1 MRSRRSPA
9 IIAWIVPV
17 LILAIQCRADA
28 PTWEYRVKAAFIYNF
43 TQFIEWPD
51 SAFTGPGS
59 PFVVAT
65 VGNDPFQGALENSM
79 AGKSVNGRA
88 MSVRHFDIPDHIDVC
103 QILFVPASL
112 DSTLGAVI
120 NKVSGKSVLTIGE
133 TDAFCP
139 SGGAIQFFI
148 ENDHMRFEINRD
160 ATDAAGL
167 RVSAKLMSLARIY
180 KK

>member
-28 PTWEYRVKAAFIYNF
+28 PTSEYRVKAAFIYNF

-79 AGKSVNGRA
+79 G
-88 MSVRHFDIPDHIDVC
+88 
-103 QILFVPASL
+103 
-112 DSTLGAVI
+112 
-120 NKVSGKSVLTIGE
+120 GKSVLTIGE

-167 RVSAKLMSLARIY
+167 KVSAKLMSLARIY